1 MKVIAMNK
9 KWHAVSI
16 VPKGICC
23 ELVKSLRSSRF
34 LSAEAPRLPLQEC
47 TMPSSCTCAYRHYED
62 RRGRARRADE
72 LRGIPRSRWTAE
84 ERRSKADRRLSD

>member
-1 MKVIAMNK
+1 MAMIK

-16 VPKGICC
+16 VPRGLCC

-47 TMPSSCTCAYRHYED
+47 SMPSSCTCAYRHYPD
-62 RRGRARRADE
+62 RRGPARRADE
-72 LRGIPRSRWTAE
+72 LRGLPRARWTAD
-84 ERRSKADRRLSD
+84 ERRTTPDRRDSD